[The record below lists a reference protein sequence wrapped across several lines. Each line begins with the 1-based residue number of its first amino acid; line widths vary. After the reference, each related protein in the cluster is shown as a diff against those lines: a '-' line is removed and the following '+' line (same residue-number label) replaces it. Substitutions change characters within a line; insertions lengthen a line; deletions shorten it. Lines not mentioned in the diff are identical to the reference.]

1 MADPVNDAPMTSY
14 SDPFYDRIDAIYQ
27 SVKARWPIF
36 LFVLILVV
44 VITVIVGARLAHR
57 PDAAGAHDYHSARQ
71 EPDKDKRRAA
81 LEKIATTSESQAF
94 RVIAL
99 NDLVQEDLQR
109 DDLAAARKHADQAV
123 ELAKQGEDLNLKLTT
138 LNSLGA
144 VQFQAGEFDQS
155 AATFKGVVTR
165 AGSQPKFA
173 AEKLHAQLGQA
184 QALVRAGKV
193 EDALAVL
200 DPLLNKSSA
209 GAEELLNQARAYYWR
224 LKREQAEAKLPK
236 PSPAPSAV
244 KPVEPVKPAEP
255 AKPVEPVQAAEPVK
269 PAEPAKS
276 AETPKPVPPAEAVK
290 VSAPAQ
296 PAAPTPAVP
305 APAADPAKD
314 GASGKNP
321 IGR

>member
-44 VITVIVGARLAHR
+44 VITVIVGARMAHR
-57 PDAAGAHDYHSARQ
+57 PDAAGAHDYHTARQ

-109 DDLAAARKHADQAV
+109 DDLAAARKHAEQAV
-123 ELAKQGEDLNLKLTT
+123 ELAKQGEDANLKLTT
-138 LNSLGA
+138 LNSLA
-144 VQFQAGEFDQS
+144 VVQFQAGEYDKS
-155 AATFKGVVTR
+155 AATYKSVIR
-165 AGSQPKFA
+165 PQPKFA
-173 AEKLHAQLGQA
+173 AESLTAQLGQA

-193 EDALAVL
+193 DDALAVL
-200 DPLLNKSSA
+200 DPLLSKSSA

-236 PSPAPSAV
+236 PATAPSPVKPVEAV
-244 KPVEPVKPAEP
+244 KPAEPMKPVEPKPAVAAPTLVEPVKPVEP
-255 AKPVEPVQAAEPVK
+255 AKPVEPVKAP
-269 PAEPAKS
+269 S
-276 AETPKPVPPAEAVK
+276 A
-290 VSAPAQ
+290 
-296 PAAPTPAVP
+296 

-314 GASGKNP
+314 GALDKNP